1 MRRQHIRRPVTRGQ
15 LSLDTA
21 PQRSDMEGKKE
32 HNKKRRPAKD
42 APELRVVEIHSKP
55 GPDGEERLRRL
66 FTLLVKLA
74 SDDEALSLR
83 K

>member
-1 MRRQHIRRPVTRGQ
+1 MENAKSPEKLKASTR
-15 LSLDTA
+15 SF
-21 PQRSDMEGKKE
+21 
-32 HNKKRRPAKD
+32 
-42 APELRVVEIHSKP
+42 PELKVVEICARP

-74 SDDEALSLR
+74 SDDEALPLR

>member
-1 MRRQHIRRPVTRGQ
+1 
-15 LSLDTA
+15 
-21 PQRSDMEGKKE
+21 ME
-32 HNKKRRPAKD
+32 NAKSPEKPKVSTKGF
-42 APELRVVEIHSKP
+42 PELKVVEIHSTP

-74 SDDEALSLR
+74 SDDEALPLR

>member
-1 MRRQHIRRPVTRGQ
+1 
-15 LSLDTA
+15 
-21 PQRSDMEGKKE
+21 MEGTKE

-42 APELRVVEIHSKP
+42 APELRVVGIEFNP

-74 SDDEALSLR
+74 SEDEAPSLR